1 MAVKDLTILINA
13 KDEASKTL
21 SGIEN
26 TLKKLEPQFKNISK
40 IGAVGFTALSA
51 GIGKTVKD
59 AAEMQSVSMSFER
72 LSKDL
77 GASGDDV
84 LAKLNDVSKGT
95 IANKDIMLSVNKAVA
110 LGVGENMDDLAK
122 LMEIARVKGSA
133 LGLDTTQAFNDM
145 VTGIGRGS
153 PLILDNLGI
162 ITKGW
167 AEEASAL
174 GVAMDAQ
181 FIMNKI
187 IEDGSVELANMG
199 EVLLTPQERLQQMS
213 KQFKDLS
220 AGIGEVFL
228 PIMQNVLD
236 AVLPVIQTFAEWV
249 KNNQELVKNIVLIAG
264 GILGV
269 MAVAYPLL
277 KVVTTMISLFKMVGV
292 VIGALS
298 SPIGLVMLAL
308 VALVAFGWVVY
319 NNWDSIVAGIR
330 LMWEG
335 LLEFFNI
342 VGEFIMGLWQRIFDF
357 FNVIGTGIMAGWQRV
372 FDFFSASI
380 AWFKDVA
387 NKIGEWF
394 GKVFESLGEVI
405 KNAFKGA
412 VNWVIDKLNWLIK
425 KFNDLVIGGI
435 NLIPGVNIGKIA
447 SIPKLADGG
456 IVTKPTL
463 ALIGE
468 AGPEAVVP
476 LSKGGNAT
484 GSTYN
489 IYLNGT
495 YLDKQAGEKVGD
507 LIIKRLKLS
516 NAL

>member
-21 SGIEN
+21 GGIEK
-26 TLKKLEPQFKNISK
+26 TLKNLEPQFKRISQVGA
-40 IGAVGFTALSA
+40 IGFAALSA
-51 GIGKTVKD
+51 GIGKTVQD
-59 AAEMQSVSMSFER
+59 ASEFQSIATSFER
-72 LSKDL
+72 LSKDF
-77 GASGDDV
+77 GASGDEM
-84 LAKLNDVSKGT
+84 LEKLNEVSKGT
-95 IANKDIMLSVNKAVA
+95 IANKDIMLSVNKAAA
-110 LGVGENMDDLAK
+110 LGVGDSMEDIAK
-122 LMEIARVKGSA
+122 LLEIARVKGMA

-167 AEEASAL
+167 AEEASAM

-187 IEDGSVELANMG
+187 LQDGSAELANIG
-199 EVLLTPQERLQQMS
+199 EVMLTPAERLQQMS

-220 AGIGEVFL
+220 ADIGEVFL
-228 PIMQNVLD
+228 PIMQDVIN
-236 AVLPVIQTFAEWV
+236 AVLPVVQTFAEWV
-249 KNNQELVKNIVLIAG
+249 RNNQELVKNIVLIAG
-264 GILGV
+264 GVLGL
-269 MAVAYPLL
+269 MAVLFPIL
-277 KVVTTMISLFKMVGV
+277 KVITTMISLVKMVGV
-292 VIGALS
+292 VITALS
-298 SPIGLVMLAL
+298 SPIGLVVLAL

-319 NNWDSIVAGIR
+319 QNWDSIVAGIR

-342 VGEFIMGLWQRIFDF
+342 VGEFIVGLWQRIFDF
-357 FNVIGTGIMAGWQRV
+357 FNVIGTSIMGVWQRV

-380 AWFKDVA
+380 AWFGNVA
-387 NKIGEWF
+387 NKIGEF
-394 GKVFESLGEVI
+394 FTKVFESIGEVI
-405 KNAFKGA
+405 KNAFKSA

-435 NLIPGVNIGKIA
+435 NLVPGVNINKINT
-447 SIPKLADGG
+447 IPKLAEGG
-456 IVTKPTL
+456 IVTQPTL

-476 LSKGGNAT
+476 LGRNTGM
-484 GSTYN
+484 GSTFN

-495 YLDKQAGEKVGD
+495 YLDRQAGEKVGD
-507 LIIKRLKLS
+507 MIIKKLKLS